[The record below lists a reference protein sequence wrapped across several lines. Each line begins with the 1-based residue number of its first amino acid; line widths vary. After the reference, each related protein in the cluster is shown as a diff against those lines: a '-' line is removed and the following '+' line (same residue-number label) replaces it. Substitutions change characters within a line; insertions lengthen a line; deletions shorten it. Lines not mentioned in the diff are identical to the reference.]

1 MFNSKWDEVADIL
14 VNYSTKVQPG
24 DKVLI
29 TMMEIETFPLVVAV
43 FREAVKAGGQPH
55 VELQSAHIDRALL
68 KHGTLEQAG
77 IVPEMH
83 AIGMKWAD
91 VYIGLRGASN
101 PYELSDIPADFLA
114 ARKKAMGKVSS
125 MRIEYTRWVL
135 SRIPNVN
142 LAQQAK
148 MSTNEMMAFYFN
160 ATIKDWEKE
169 SQSYNEIQKVF
180 QSGEQVHILG
190 KETDLKFSTKGRKYV
205 IGSGTHNI
213 PDGEVY
219 TAPVDNSLEGK
230 IFFEFPGV
238 YAGKFIE
245 NIRLEF
251 KEGKIIKAT
260 ADENEELLLNIV
272 DMEGANRIGEFG
284 IGTNYGIDLF
294 IGDLLFDEKI
304 GGTIHLALG
313 WAYESCNGV
322 NKSSIHWDIVKD
334 LRQEGEI
341 YLDGD
346 LVFKNGKF
354 LF

>member
-1 MFNSKWDEVADIL
+1 MVGSKWDEVADIL

-24 DKVLI
+24 DNILI

-43 FREAVKAGGQPH
+43 FKEAVKAGGHPH
-55 VELQSAHIDRALL
+55 VEFQSAYIDRALL

-83 AIGMKWAD
+83 AAGMKWAD

-101 PYELSDIPADFLA
+101 PYELSDIPADLLA

-125 MRIEYTRWVL
+125 MRIEHTRWVL
-135 SRIPNVN
+135 SRIPNVT

-148 MSTNEMMAFYFN
+148 MSTDEIMAFYFN

-169 SQSYNEIQKVF
+169 SECYREIQKVF
-180 QSGEQVHILG
+180 QSGEKVHILG
-190 KETDLKFSTKGRKYV
+190 KETDLQFSTKGRKYV
-205 IGSGTHNI
+205 IGSGMHNI
-213 PDGEVY
+213 PDGEVF
-219 TAPVDNSLEGK
+219 TAPVDDSLEGK

-238 YAGKFIE
+238 YAGTFIK

-251 KEGKIIKAT
+251 MEGKITKAT
-260 ADENEELLLNIV
+260 ADENEDLLLNII
-272 DMEGANRIGEFG
+272 DMEGADRIGEFG
-284 IGTNYGIDLF
+284 IGTNFGIDRF
-294 IGDLLFDEKI
+294 VGDLLFDEKI

-313 WAYESCNGV
+313 WAYESCKGV

-346 LVFKNGKF
+346 LVFRNGKF

>member
-1 MFNSKWDEVADIL
+1 MFESKWNQVADIL
-14 VNYSTKVQPG
+14 VNYSTRVQPG

-29 TMMEIETFPLVVAV
+29 TMMEIETFPLVLAV
-43 FREAVKAGGQPH
+43 FAEAVKAGGHPH
-55 VELQSAHIDRALL
+55 VELQSALIDRVLMAN
-68 KHGTLEQAG
+68 GTQEQIG
-77 IVPEMH
+77 TIPEMH
-83 AIGMKWAD
+83 EIGMNWAD

-101 PYELSDIPADFLA
+101 PYELSDISADKLST
-114 ARKKAMGKVSS
+114 RKRAMGKISAL
-125 MRIEYTRWVL
+125 RIERTRWVL
-135 SRIPNVN
+135 SRIPNVT

-148 MSTNEMMAFYFN
+148 MSTEEMMAFYFS

-169 SQSYNEIQKVF
+169 SERYAEIQKVF
-180 QSGEQVHILG
+180 QSGQEVRVVG
-190 KETDLKFSTKGRKYV
+190 KETDIRFSTKGRKYV

-213 PDGEVY
+213 PDGEVF
-219 TAPVDNSLEGK
+219 TAPVDDSLEGK

-245 NIRLEF
+245 KIRLEF
-251 KEGKIIKAT
+251 KEGKITKAT
-260 ADENEELLLNIV
+260 ADENDDLLKSIV
-272 DMEGANRIGEFG
+272 AMNGADRIGEFG
-284 IGTNYGIDLF
+284 IGTNFGIDRF

-322 NKSSIHWDIVKD
+322 NKSSIHWDIIKD
-334 LRQEGEI
+334 LREEGEI

-346 LVFKNGKF
+346 LVLKNGEF